1 MATDAEP
8 VVGNWYQHLDKGQ
21 KFQVV
26 AVSEDDGVVQMQHF
40 DGDMEE
46 VDIDAWYEMDL
57 KPIEVPEDWTGPMD
71 GIETD
76 DLDYTETKMCR
87 KDWDADTDEWEESE
101 DEEGERWGEEN
112 WNGGYDA
119 DEN

>member
-8 VVGNWYQHLDKGQ
+8 VVGDWYQRLDKGQ

-57 KPIEVPEDWTGPMD
+57 KPIALPEDWTGPIDEM
-71 GIETD
+71 ETE
-76 DLDYTETKMCR
+76 DLGSETKMSN
-87 KDWDADTDEWEESE
+87 KEWDPDTDEWDETEEDVE
-101 DEEGERWGEEN
+101 QWGEAS
-112 WNGGYDA
+112 WNGGLDK